1 MTPTEQFWWNWAVY
15 AVTALATTLVA
26 VLAIWGEKIRHWFFQ
41 PSLRLS
47 LKNPQGE
54 LTTIQLGWRDPETG
68 EIRSQSEQ
76 ARLYHVRVSNPRHRW
91 LPIKGVMVHLLQVQE
106 LGPDGI
112 FQGKWIGDV
121 PLRFR
126 HFEVMPAQRT
136 IGSEA
141 DADLC
146 MIVRDRFELLL
157 LVQPNNLDSRR
168 YGTMRMRV
176 VLQARGIEADSNQLT
191 LDIAWNGKWHDG
203 AIEMGSNLT
212 IKEVTPRQGR

>member
-15 AVTALATTLVA
+15 AVTAVATTLVA

-47 LKNPQGE
+47 LVNPQGE
-54 LTTIQLGWRDPETG
+54 LTTIQVGGRNPETG

-76 ARLYHVRVSNPRHRW
+76 ARLYHVRVSNPRRRW
-91 LPIKGVMVHLLQVQE
+91 LPINGVMVHLLQVHE
-106 LGPDGI
+106 LGPDDT

-146 MIVRDRFELLL
+146 MIFRDRFQLLL
-157 LVQPNNLDSRR
+157 LVYPNNLDPRR
-168 YGTMRMRV
+168 SKAMR
-176 VLQARGIEADSNQLT
+176 S
-191 LDIAWNGKWHDG
+191 KWHDG
-203 AIEMGSNLT
+203 AIEMSSHLT
-212 IKEVTPRQGR
+212 IKEVALQQGR